1 MKFLGILQAEILR
14 CVRNV
19 KPEGWRQ
26 SYWQIQVNRKI
37 GIRSLILKKQINQYD
52 TEIGRL

>member
-1 MKFLGILQAEILR
+1 MKLLGLLQAEILR